1 MAALEISDELSGL
14 FKRLEQGQRLL
25 NPADQSIFATE
36 ITRRRLTPL
45 LIEALETFS
54 ERKPE
59 DIEWEA
65 FHCREYRQQV
75 LEDLK
80 DSRLGVSDPDTED
93 LLRGLDCEL
102 PVAVH
107 NQLRRAA
114 MTGLLM
120 LLSGWFLTYLARG
133 SQEVPTSLILNGGYW
148 IGFIMMGIGVFNFF
162 LQIMEL

>member
-36 ITRRRLTPL
+36 ITRRRLRPL

-54 ERKPE
+54 DRKPE

-80 DSRLGVSDPDTED
+80 DSRLGVSDPDTEE

-114 MTGLLM
+114 MT
-120 LLSGWFLTYLARG
+120 
-133 SQEVPTSLILNGGYW
+133 VSLICSVCVLIITSCLIKEPFHLVTN
-148 IGFIMMGIGVFNFF
+148 
-162 LQIMEL
+162 